1 MAMDDISALI
11 KAFTD
16 QMSAESLLAQRGR
29 QALDLAPIQSDL
41 DRVNMRDRLAF
52 QNQYELGQIGARGTE
67 QRKTYAA
74 GTDEDIRKATAA
86 SDLDLKTAGPLA
98 RARSGGTLR
107 GQLDVYKDDPTKL
120 EELYDNQKRQ
130 PADKTP
136 PTQEGYEAPQV
147 IDTLGE
153 IRAKK
158 SGREY
163 KIEAFNGK
171 NYIHYKKQNETP
183 RPDRPAVDTASPKRD
198 ERAVPSA
205 EAAPRPVP
213 SPAAAPPR
221 PAAPPMPFVDD
232 YGNTVPFGPSPAPV
246 SPPPIAA
253 APVPAPQTLPN
264 PEAAIPTAPAGPT
277 PMVNPEAAARTPSK
291 LKPWIELHPE
301 PRTQEPL
308 LDLSNRGVPDSAVPP
323 EAAPPATP
331 PGRPPYRG
339 PMSYR
344 QDQAAPDEAATTP
357 VGYTPGNM
365 PRGQGLVAESYD
377 SARKAGFSHNGSIYM
392 LGDVGRENGFQP
404 QFMFGAHRDANN
416 GEKNIG
422 IFSWQKDR
430 AIALEHR
437 LRQAGLWDD
446 QRDAPKVNKASLDA
460 QWEFARDEMAKRNPL
475 LLSYLQG
482 EDVPQRTASR
492 GMQRFLSWDAARFPH
507 HAGVRDQYIQQSR
520 QKIEQLINGRGQ
532 QRVEAQPTSNPDIYD
547 VLVA

>member
-16 QMSAESLLAQRGR
+16 QMNAESLLSQRGR

-52 QNQYELGQIGARGTE
+52 QNQYELGQIGARGE
-67 QRKTYAA
+67 QDRLTSRQGSEQDIKRDTNRSRLDVESA
-74 GTDEDIRKATAA
+74 GPKARATARETM
-86 SDLDLKTAGPLA
+86 L
-98 RARSGGTLR
+98 
-107 GQLDVYKDDPTKL
+107 GQRDAYKDDPTTF
-120 EELYDNQKRQ
+120 EEFYDAQKRQ

-136 PTQEGYEAPQV
+136 PPQEGYEAPQV

-153 IRAKK
+153 IRAKR

-183 RPDRPAVDTASPKRD
+183 RPDRPAVDTASPKGD
-198 ERAVPSA
+198 QRAVPSA
-205 EAAPRPVP
+205 QAAPRPVP
-213 SPAAAPPR
+213 PVAAPPR
-221 PAAPPMPFVDD
+221 PATPSMPFVDD
-232 YGNTVPFGPSPAPV
+232 YGNTVPFGPSPAPAP
-246 SPPPIAA
+246 PPPIAA

-264 PEAAIPTAPAGPT
+264 PEAAVSTAPAGPT
-277 PMVNPEAAARTPSK
+277 PMVDPGAAARTPSK

-323 EAAPPATP
+323 EAAPPAMP

-365 PRGQGLVAESYD
+365 PRGQGLVA
-377 SARKAGFSHNGSIYM
+377 
-392 LGDVGRENGFQP
+392 
-404 QFMFGAHRDANN
+404 HRDANN

-430 AIALEHR
+430 AVALEHR

-507 HAGVRDQYIQQSR
+507 HAGVRDQYIQRSR
-520 QKIEQLINGRGQ
+520 QQIEQLINGRGQ
-532 QRVEAQPTSNPDIYD
+532 QRVEAQPTSSPDIYD